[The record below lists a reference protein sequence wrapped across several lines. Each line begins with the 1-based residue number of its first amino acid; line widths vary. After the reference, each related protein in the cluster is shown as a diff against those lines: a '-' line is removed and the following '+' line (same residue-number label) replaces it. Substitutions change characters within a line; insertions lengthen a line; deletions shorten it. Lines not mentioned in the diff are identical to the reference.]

1 MFLYII
7 VEEGKSVCSNTI
19 KRTVKSKNL
28 KLFEDGKLIVE
39 CNSDFEAEQF
49 ICIIREFYDP
59 CFDGTKAIGGYYSMK
74 GGWLLYESSIPTF
87 PSFIKPNILNFKEFI
102 KQEKEEM
109 EKTNFE
115 VYFNE
120 LEKLIAK
127 NLKKDIAVTQ
137 TLCEFYKK
145 VNNAKGCTLEE
156 ILAWLFSD
164 YKPVEYKTGQ
174 YIVIGSKIYII
185 DQINRSEDLSA
196 QVIKCKNG
204 PTLYNTNSSIDH
216 ELSHKLNS

>member
-1 MFLYII
+1 M
-7 VEEGKSVCSNTI
+7 CSNTI

-28 KLFEDGKLIVE
+28 ELFEDGKLIVE
-39 CNSDFEAEQF
+39 CSSDFDAVQF
-49 ICIIREFYDP
+49 MCIIGELYDLYS
-59 CFDGTKAIGGYYSMK
+59 DGTKAKAGYYSK
-74 GGWLLYESSIPTF
+74 KDGWLLYESSIPTF
-87 PSFIKPNILNFKEFI
+87 PSFVKPNILNFKEFV

-109 EKTNFE
+109 EKTNLE

-127 NLKKDIAVTQ
+127 NLKKDITVTQ
-137 TLCEFYKK
+137 TLCKFYKK
-145 VNNAKGCTLEE
+145 FNNAEGCTLEE

-164 YKPVEYKTGQ
+164 YKPVEYITGQ

-185 DQINRSEDLSA
+185 DQINRSEDLST

>member
-1 MFLYII
+1 M
-7 VEEGKSVCSNTI
+7 CSNTI
-19 KRTVKSKNL
+19 KRTVTSSNL
-28 KLFEDGKLIVE
+28 ELFKDGKLIVQ
-39 CNSDFEAEQF
+39 CDSDFEAQQL
-49 ICIIREFYDP
+49 ICIIRGFYDP
-59 CFDGTKAIGGYYSMK
+59 HFSVEAKPGYYSMK
-74 GGWLLYESSIPTF
+74 GGWLLYESSISTF

-120 LEKLIAK
+120 LEKLIVK
-127 NLKKDIAVTQ
+127 NLKKDITITQ

-145 VNNAKGCTLEE
+145 FNNAEGCTLEQ
-156 ILAWLFSD
+156 ILVWLFNE
-164 YKPVEYKTGQ
+164 YKPVEYVTGQ

-185 DQINRSEDLSA
+185 DEINRVEDLST

-204 PTLYNTNSSIDH
+204 PTLYNTNSSINH